1 AHQPNRR
8 LRLAAEPQTGR
19 REVSALTDARKTLA
33 YDFFRILRAP
43 LSEKMSKFFLVIGI
57 FVVGRTSASGHN
69 CWHVQKNRCG
79 D

>member
-1 AHQPNRR
+1 MHYRKKCPN
-8 LRLAAEPQTGR
+8 
-19 REVSALTDARKTLA
+19 
-33 YDFFRILRAP
+33 
-43 LSEKMSKFFLVIGI
+43 FFLVIGI

>member
-43 LSEKMSKFFLVIGI
+43 QIENILQLRSLDIADWMMSLENV
-57 FVVGRTSASGHN
+57 SGLLG
-69 CWHVQKNRCG
+69 QKPVTK
-79 D
+79 